1 MIGLYDIMDIEI
13 ADQLNVSVETYINV
27 IENRCNQEDR
37 DFIVTAILLEEEEE
51 DVIEAKSLFNS
62 YLHE

>member
-27 IENRCNQEDR
+27 IENMCNQEDR

>member
-1 MIGLYDIMDIEI
+1 MDIEI

>member
-1 MIGLYDIMDIEI
+1 MDIEI

-37 DFIVTAILLEEEEE
+37 DFIVTAILLEEEE

>member
-1 MIGLYDIMDIEI
+1 MSGLYDIMDIEI

-37 DFIVTAILLEEEEE
+37 DFIVIAILLEDEE
-51 DVIEAKSLFNS
+51 DAIEAKSLFNS

>member
-1 MIGLYDIMDIEI
+1 MSGLYDIMDIEI
-13 ADQLNVSVETYINV
+13 AGQLNVSVETYINA
-27 IENRCNQEDR
+27 IENMCNQEER
-37 DFIVTAILLEEEEE
+37 DFIITAILLENEE

>member
-37 DFIVTAILLEEEEE
+37 DFIVTAILLEEEE

>member
-13 ADQLNVSVETYINV
+13 ADQLNVSVETYIDV
-27 IENRCNQEDR
+27 IENRCNREDR
-37 DFIVTAILLEEEEE
+37 DFIIIAILEDEE
-51 DVIEAKSLFNS
+51 DVIEAKSLFNR

>member
-1 MIGLYDIMDIEI
+1 MSGLYDMMDFEI
-13 ADQLNVSVETYINV
+13 ADQLNVSVETYIDV
-27 IENRCNQEDR
+27 IENMCNQEDR
-37 DFIVTAILLEEEEE
+37 DFIIISILLEDEE

>member
-1 MIGLYDIMDIEI
+1 MSGLYDIMDIEI

-37 DFIVTAILLEEEEE
+37 DFIVIAILLENEE